1 MFRKEPAMRKQKTF
15 TTYLTCPE
23 CGMEFPIQRRVGRKR
38 KANHIK
44 DLWCPRCG
52 KICKFEESRY

>member
-1 MFRKEPAMRKQKTF
+1 MRKQKTF
-15 TTYLTCPE
+15 TAYLICPE

-44 DLWCPRCG
+44 DLWCTRCG